1 MSLKRHKQDWE
12 DLGTVDPLWA
22 FTHNLIENRASDYS
36 FNGDGK
42 IQTYDFCHHSVRK
55 RFAFDR

>member
-22 FTHNLIENRASDYS
+22 IHSQPNRKFGKWDINEFFT
-36 FNGDGK
+36 
-42 IQTYDFCHHSVRK
+42 T
-55 RFAFDR
+55 